1 MHSLRMCYI
10 RRLLQRQNLM
20 TMQLK
25 KGKMIGV
32 CGGVPFEIFFLEKK
46 PLQEMTRCGAPIL
59 QGICPSRTGEL
70 FEIGLKWDTVC
81 ARGL

>member
-1 MHSLRMCYI
+1 
-10 RRLLQRQNLM
+10 M

-25 KGKMIGV
+25 KGKMIEV
-32 CGGVPFEIFFLEKK
+32 CEGFPFEILFLEKK
-46 PLQEMTRCGAPIL
+46 PLWEMTRCGAPVL

-81 ARGL
+81 AC